1 MPMAQGNGLSIN
13 YHDTGGDGTPVVF
26 VHGFPLDGRSWEP
39 QLEAL
44 EETRRAIVPDLR
56 GFGGSDV
63 PDDRSAYSV
72 DSFAD
77 DVRVALDDA
86 GVDKAI
92 VCGLSMGGYVTFA
105 FARKYPEVVVGLV
118 LADTRAEP
126 DPPEAKEKRTAQ
138 QKQVSEEGPGGL
150 IDVLPGA
157 LTSAK
162 SRSRNPDLEPQ
173 LKKLMDNP
181 AAGFIGALEAMKQR
195 PDSSSDLA
203 GIDVPTLIIVGED
216 DALTPPDAARTMH
229 EAIGGSQMVVIPEAG
244 HFSNLESPDEFNRAL
259 LGFLEDPGN
268 ALS

>member
-1 MPMAQGNGLSIN
+1 MPRVMRKGLGIN
-13 YHDTGGDGTPVVF
+13 YLDTGGVGTPVLF
-26 VHGFPLDGRSWEP
+26 VHGFPLDGRMWEP
-39 QLEAL
+39 QVNELGAS
-44 EETRRAIVPDLR
+44 RRLIVPDLR

-63 PDDRSAYSV
+63 PEDRSGYSV

-77 DVRVALDDA
+77 DVKAALDDA
-86 GVDKAI
+86 GVEKAV

-105 FARKYPEVVVGLV
+105 FLRKYPEAVAALV

-126 DPPEAKEKRTAQ
+126 DTPEAKEKRTNQ
-138 QKQVSEEGPGGL
+138 QNQVSEDGPGGL
-150 IDVLPGA
+150 IEALPGA
-157 LTSAK
+157 LTSE
-162 SRSRNPDLEPQ
+162 RSRAKNPGLEPL

-181 AAGFIGALEAMKQR
+181 AAGFIGALEAMKER
-195 PDSSSDLA
+195 PDSSGDLA

-259 LGFLEDPGN
+259 ARFLETV
-268 ALS
+268 